1 PNTST
6 APGAPIA
13 SASAHAPDAPI
24 ASAYAHAPG
33 TPSPFAGGASN
44 SLLQVIAQ
52 FRAAG
57 MNMLRVGGTMVYES
71 DASLDLCDANG
82 ILLWQDF
89 MFANMAYPDEDATFN
104 ASVTAEARQ
113 QLSRLAGRP
122 CLAILCGNSEGAQQA
137 AM

>member
-24 ASAYAHAPG
+24 ASAAAHAPG
-33 TPSPFAGGASN
+33 TPSPSAGDASN
-44 SLLQVIAQ
+44 SLLHVIAQ

-71 DASLDLCDANG
+71 DAFLDLCDANG

-89 MFANMAYPDEDATFN
+89 MFANMAYPDEDAAFR
-104 ASVTAEARQ
+104 ASVTLETRQ
-113 QLSRLAGRP
+113 QLTRLSTHP
-122 CLAILCGNSEGAQQA
+122 CRTILCGNSEGEQQA